1 MNTSRTLSWVTAILG
16 IWTGIS
22 PFIFNFSNVA
32 SALWDF
38 VIVGIVLLVLGIIA
52 AVTTNLGTKRGLDW
66 LNAIVGLWLL
76 ISPFVL
82 GFSSFVGSAQ
92 TDAIIVGIVVI
103 ILNVWAALSIRTVGT
118 AGV

>member
-1 MNTSRTLSWVTAILG
+1 MNTSKTLSWVTAILG

-22 PFIFNFSNVA
+22 PFIFGYSNVTM
-32 SALWDF
+32 ALWDF
-38 VIVGIVLLVLGIIA
+38 VIVGLALLVLGVIA
-52 AVTTNLGTKRGLDW
+52 ALSDNPGTKRGLDW
-66 LNAIVGLWLL
+66 VNAIIGLWLL
-76 ISPFVL
+76 VSPFVL

-103 ILNVWAALSIRTVGT
+103 ILNVWAALSVRRVGT